1 MSAETGGFN
10 FENKNALVTGAS
22 KGLGEQIALELLQK
36 GVHVIG
42 ASRTG
47 PPESFQPYIEQGQAD
62 YELGDLA
69 RESDRV
75 ISEIYDKHQGYEIFV
90 NNAGAFS
97 PDYFTHLDPEKI
109 RSDIELDLVSPM
121 LLHHNWFG
129 LYNKLHPNV
138 RTPELSINI
147 CSISSFYAWPG
158 GTAYQAAKTGLGA
171 AIYGL
176 RSMQQYLNEQ
186 ASEETKQQVGPSA
199 GLSTRLVAI
208 YPDNVAT
215 GLISRAQQ
223 DSLYEVQGDALPPE
237 MVVKTI
243 LQAIEGKGNFAK
255 YDDVAI
261 LVNPDEP
268 GSRRPLKGVY
278 HAFIPIDE
286 ETHRPNFSNRIL
298 EKIADED
305 VLVKR
310 ESASST

>member
-1 MSAETGGFN
+1 MNGAESPGFD

-22 KGLGEQIALELLQK
+22 KGLGEQIALQLLQR

-47 PPESFQPYIEQGQAD
+47 PPESFRSYMEQGQAD

-69 RESDRV
+69 REGDRV
-75 ISEIYDKHQGYEIFV
+75 IGEIYDKHQGYEIFV

-97 PDYFTHLDPEKI
+97 PDYFTHMDPDKI
-109 RSDIELDLVSPM
+109 RGDIELDLVAP
-121 LLHHNWFG
+121 LLMHRSWFG
-129 LYNKLHPNV
+129 LYNKLYPGA
-138 RTPELSINI
+138 RAPELSVNI

-186 ASEETKQQVGPSA
+186 ASDAVRAEAGPSA
-199 GLSTRLVAI
+199 NLTTRIVAI

-215 GLISRAQQ
+215 GLISRAQKG
-223 DSLYEVQGDALPPE
+223 SLYEVQGDALPPE
-237 MVVKTI
+237 IVVQTVG
-243 LQAIEGKGNFAK
+243 QAMEGRGNFGK
-255 YDDVAI
+255 YDDIAI
-261 LVNPDEP
+261 LVNPNEP
-268 GSRRPLKGVY
+268 GTQQSLSGVY
-278 HAFIPIDE
+278 HAFIPIDA
-286 ETHRPNFSNRIL
+286 ETHRPNFANRVL

-305 VLVKR
+305 VLIKR
-310 ESASST
+310 EATP

>member
-1 MSAETGGFN
+1 MNAERVN
-10 FENKNALVTGAS
+10 SDFEGKNALVTGAS
-22 KGLGEQIALELLQK
+22 KGLGEQIGLRLLEN

-47 PPESFQPYIEQGQAD
+47 PPESFRPYIEQGQAD

-69 RESDRV
+69 REGDRV
-75 ISEIYDKHQGYEIFV
+75 ISDIYKKHHGYEIFV

-97 PDYFTHLDPEKI
+97 PDYFTRLDPAKI
-109 RSDIELDLVSPM
+109 RDDIELDLITPL
-121 LLHHNWFG
+121 LLHHSWFG
-129 LYNKLHPNV
+129 LYNKLHPNAKA
-138 RTPELSINI
+138 PELSINI

-158 GTAYQAAKTGLGA
+158 GTAYQAAKSGLGA

-186 ASEETKQQVGPSA
+186 ATDEVKRQIGPSA
-199 GLSTRLVAI
+199 NLATRIVAI

-223 DSLYEVQGDALPPE
+223 ESLYEVQGDALPPDI
-237 MVVKTI
+237 VVQTVM
-243 LQAIEGKGNFAK
+243 QAIEGHGKFSK

-261 LVNPDEP
+261 LVNPNQP
-268 GSRRPLKGVY
+268 GTRQQLSGVY
-278 HAFIPIDE
+278 LGFIPLDD

-305 VLVKR
+305 VLVR
-310 ESASST
+310 RGT

>member
-1 MSAETGGFN
+1 MSSQESPGFS

-22 KGLGEQIALELLQK
+22 KGLGEQIALELLQQ

-47 PPESFQPYIEQGQAD
+47 PPESFQPYVEQGQAD
-62 YELGDLA
+62 YELGDLVN
-69 RESDRV
+69 EGDRV
-75 ISEIYDKHQGYEIFV
+75 VSEIYDKYQGYEIFV

-97 PDYFTHLDPEKI
+97 PDYFTHLDPAKI
-109 RSDIELDLVSPM
+109 RGDIELDLVTPM
-121 LLHHNWFG
+121 LLHRSWFG
-129 LYNKLHPNV
+129 LYNKLHPNAKA
-138 RTPELSINI
+138 PELSINI

-186 ASEETKQQVGPSA
+186 SSDEIKQQVGPSA
-199 GLSTRLVAI
+199 DLSTRIVAI

-215 GLISRAQQ
+215 GLISHAQAE
-223 DSLYEVQGDALPPE
+223 SLYEVQGDALPPE
-237 MVVKTI
+237 IVVQTVM
-243 LQAIEGKGNFAK
+243 QAIEGRGNFGK
-255 YDDVAI
+255 YDDIAI
-261 LVNPDEP
+261 LVNPNEP
-268 GSRRPLKGVY
+268 GSRKPLKGVY
-278 HAFIPIDE
+278 HAFVPIDE

-305 VLVKR
+305 ILVKR
-310 ESASST
+310 DMT

>member
-1 MSAETGGFN
+1 MSSAETVNFN
-10 FENKNALVTGAS
+10 FENKNAFVTGAS
-22 KGLGEQIALELLQK
+22 KGLGEQIGLKLLER

-69 RESDRV
+69 REGDRV
-75 ISEIYDKHQGYEIFV
+75 ISDIYEKHQGYEIFV

-97 PDYFTHLDPEKI
+97 PDYFTHLDPDKI
-109 RSDIELDLVSPM
+109 RGDLELDLITPL
-121 LLHHNWFG
+121 LLHRSWFG
-129 LYNKLHPNV
+129 LYDKFHPNAKA
-138 RTPELSINI
+138 PELSINI

-176 RSMQQYLNEQ
+176 RSMQAYLNEQ
-186 ASEETKQQVGPSA
+186 APDEVKSQIGPSA
-199 GLSTRLVAI
+199 SLATRIIAI

-215 GLISRAQQ
+215 GLISRAQAE
-223 DSLYEVQGDALPPE
+223 SLYEVQGEALPPDI
-237 MVVKTI
+237 VVQTVM
-243 LQAIEGKGNFAK
+243 QAIDGQGKFSE

-261 LVNPDEP
+261 LVNPNEP
-268 GSRRPLKGVY
+268 GSEKKLRGVY
-278 HAFIPIDE
+278 LGFIPIDD
-286 ETHRPNFSNRIL
+286 ETHRPNFASRTL

-305 VLVKR
+305 ILVKR
-310 ESASST
+310 GAS

>member
-1 MSAETGGFN
+1 MSGAESSSFS

-22 KGLGEQIALELLQK
+22 KGLGEQIALELLQR

-47 PPESFQPYIEQGQAD
+47 PPESFQPYIEQVQAD

-69 RESDRV
+69 REGDRV
-75 ISEIYDKHQGYEIFV
+75 ISEIYDKHHGYEIFV

-97 PDYFTHLDPEKI
+97 PDYFTHLDPAKI
-109 RSDIELDLVSPM
+109 RGDIELDLITPL
-121 LLHHNWFG
+121 LLHHSWFD
-129 LYNKLHPNV
+129 LYNKFHPSAK
-138 RTPELSINI
+138 TPELSVNI

-176 RSMQQYLNEQ
+176 RSMQQHLNEQ
-186 ASEETKQQVGPSA
+186 ATDEVKQQVGPSA
-199 GLSTRLVAI
+199 DLATRIVAI

-215 GLISRAQQ
+215 GLLSRAGQE
-223 DSLYEVQGDALPPE
+223 SLYKVQGDALPPDI
-237 MVVKTI
+237 VVQTVMK
-243 LQAIEGKGNFAK
+243 AIEGQGKFSE

-261 LVNPDEP
+261 LVNPNEP
-268 GSRRPLKGVY
+268 GSRKRLRGVY
-278 HAFIPIDE
+278 LGFIPADE

-298 EKIADED
+298 EKIAEED
-305 VLVKR
+305 VLIKR
-310 ESASST
+310 EADS

>member
-1 MSAETGGFN
+1 MSNTDRGFN
-10 FENKNALVTGAS
+10 VENKNALVTGAS
-22 KGLGEQIALELLQK
+22 KGLGEQIALKLLER

-47 PPESFQPYIEQGQAD
+47 PPESFQPYIEQNQAD
-62 YELGDLA
+62 YELGDLV
-69 RESDRV
+69 REGDRIISD
-75 ISEIYDKHQGYEIFV
+75 IYEKHKGYEIFV

-97 PDYFTHLDPEKI
+97 PDYFTHLDPDKI
-109 RSDIELDLVSPM
+109 RGDIELDLITPL
-121 LLHHNWFG
+121 LLHRNWFG
-129 LYNKLHPNV
+129 LYNKFHPDAKA
-138 RTPELSINI
+138 PELSVNI

-186 ASEETKQQVGPSA
+186 ATDEVKQQVGPSA
-199 GLSTRLVAI
+199 NLATRIVAI

-215 GLISRAQQ
+215 GLLSRTAQE
-223 DSLYEVQGDALPPE
+223 SLYSVQGDALPPE
-237 MVVKTI
+237 IVVQTVM
-243 LQAIEGKGNFAK
+243 QAIEGQGKFAE

-261 LVNPDEP
+261 LINPNEP
-268 GSRRPLKGVY
+268 GSRKQLRGIYLG
-278 HAFIPIDE
+278 FIPVDE
-286 ETHRPNFSNRIL
+286 ETHRPNFSSRIL

-310 ESASST
+310 G